1 MIDDIVFDTA
11 PFIVV
16 TAPFSSAG
24 HPYCIGYEFNFTAAE
39 PTPPASAEMAS
50 VF

>member
-1 MIDDIVFDTA
+1 MIDDIVFDASPVIIEAA
-11 PFIVV
+11 PFG
-16 TAPFSSAG
+16 SAG

-39 PTPPASAEMAS
+39 PSPPASAEMAA